1 MGYLYLTMAIVAE
14 VIGTT
19 ALNASQGFTRW
30 LPSTITVLGYGV
42 AFYGLSLTLR
52 TIPMGVAYAVWAG
65 CGIVLIALA
74 GVVFFKQIP
83 DWPAIVGMALI
94 VAGVVCVTLFS
105 NTTGH

>member
-1 MGYLYLTMAIVAE
+1 MGYLYLAIAIVAE

-83 DWPAIVGMALI
+83 DWPAIIGMLLI
-94 VAGVVCVTLFS
+94 VVGVVCVTLLS

>member
-1 MGYLYLTMAIVAE
+1 MGYLYLAIAIVAE

-74 GVVFFKQIP
+74 GAVFFKQIP
-83 DWPAIVGMALI
+83 DWPAVVGMALI
-94 VAGVVCVTLFS
+94 VAGVVCVTLLS

>member
-1 MGYLYLTMAIVAE
+1 MGYFYLAIAIVAE

-74 GVVFFKQIP
+74 GAVFFRQIP
-83 DWPAIVGMALI
+83 DWPAILGMLLI
-94 VAGVVCVTLFS
+94 VAGVVCVTLLS
-105 NTTGH
+105 NTASH